1 MAKYIP
7 KLPSLVAGVDVETKA
22 LRPDAYMLSIAA
34 TVFDIYSLSCV
45 GATYLGID
53 PNDPEADKVFYTDP
67 GTLDWWDGKGN
78 PDYAPA
84 PAAREAAFS
93 GNLKI
98 DAALRLL
105 VDFLEPLRKK
115 HEMVL
120 SSRGPEFDIPI
131 IVNGLVQCNLYQGI
145 FRKFSANDSDR
156 TIERISLAFGL
167 EMDEETESHNWLKS
181 GKEWVEHHPGFDSA
195 RTAYRTARFYHL
207 GMIAKRWGFDVM
219 LQAHEHIKRGD
230 YTPSIYIEH
239 GGKQ

>member
-7 KLPSLVAGVDVETKA
+7 KLPVLVAGVDVETKA
-22 LRPDAYMLSIAA
+22 LRPDAYILSAA
-34 TVFDIYSLSCV
+34 ACVFDVYSLTCIA
-45 GATYLGID
+45 ATYLGID
-53 PNDPEADKVFYTDP
+53 PNDEEANRVFYTDP
-67 GTLDWWDGKGN
+67 STLDWWEGKGN
-78 PDYAPA
+78 PDYAPS
-84 PAAREAAFS
+84 PEARKAAFD
-93 GNLKI
+93 GTMKI
-98 DAALRLL
+98 DAALKML

-156 TIERISLAFGL
+156 TVERLSLAFGL
-167 EMDEETESHNWLKS
+167 EMDEDTESHNWLKA

-207 GMIAKRWGFDVM
+207 AAIAKRWGFEVM
-219 LQAHEHIKRGD
+219 LQAHEHLKRGD
-230 YTPSIYIEH
+230 YIPSLYIEH